1 MGLIKPRMSLDM
13 RTEIFLQIIAL
24 LFNYTDA
31 QLDDLAEEAGC
42 TKQTLY
48 NWKTG
53 RVCFPQLHKIVAVA
67 HAMGYALTLHLRQHR
82 RRTHL
87 RRVK

>member
-1 MGLIKPRMSLDM
+1 MGLIKPRMSLDL
-13 RTEIFLQIIAL
+13 RTEIFLHIITL
-24 LFNYTDA
+24 LFNYTDS

-67 HAMGYALTLHLRQHR
+67 HAMGYELTLQPRPR

-87 RRVK
+87 RRIK